1 MKSYLIL
8 YVIIYITYMIYSI
21 HGIYNMVYFV
31 HDIYN
36 MVYSIYIYI
45 SIYLKERKKI

>member
-1 MKSYLIL
+1 
-8 YVIIYITYMIYSI
+8 MIYSI

-45 SIYLKERKKI
+45 SIYLKERKFKIILFKILFFK